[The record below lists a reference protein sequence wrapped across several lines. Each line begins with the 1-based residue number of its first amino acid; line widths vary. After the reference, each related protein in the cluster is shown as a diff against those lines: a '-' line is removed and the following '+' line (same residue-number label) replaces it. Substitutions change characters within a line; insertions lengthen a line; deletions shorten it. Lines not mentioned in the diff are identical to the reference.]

1 MRVLKVLLAAFLLAA
16 ISLAGAEP
24 PHSYTALHCG
34 TLLDVHTG
42 HGIKDAMLLIED
54 GKVHEAGTAARV
66 RLLHNETPVDL
77 TQATCLPGLIDVH
90 DHLTMDPTDS
100 GYQALGVS
108 VPRETVKGV
117 KNARITLEAGFTTVR
132 NLGAAAYSDVAL
144 RDGIAA
150 GEVAGPRMLV
160 SGPALGIT
168 GGHCDNNLL
177 APEFHYKEEGVADGP
192 WAVRAKV
199 REVVKYGADL
209 IKVCASGG
217 VLSKGDQAGA
227 AQYTLEE
234 LRAIAE
240 EAHKLSRKVAAHA
253 HGTQSIKDAIRAGI
267 DSVEHSS
274 LIDDE
279 GIALA
284 KQAGTFL
291 VFDIYNDDFIMQHGL
306 EAGMLPESIEKERK
320 IGVLQRENFQRAY
333 KSGTRLAFGT
343 DGGVYPH
350 GENARQLTLM
360 VKLGM
365 KPIEA
370 IETATVNAAELLGM
384 KPIEAIETATVNA
397 AELLGMEHSAGTL
410 EPGYFAD
417 VIAVEGDPLADITQ
431 LERVKFVMKNGVIVK
446 NELGPQMKIA
456 R

>member
-1 MRVLKVLLAAFLLAA
+1 MLKLPFAALILAALPLGAA
-16 ISLAGAEP
+16 DA
-24 PHSYTALHCG
+24 PHSYAAVHCG
-34 TLLDVHTG
+34 TLLDVRTG
-42 HGIKDAMLLIED
+42 HGINDAMLLIED
-54 GKVHEAGTAARV
+54 GKIHEAGAAARV

-77 TQATCLPGLIDVH
+77 THATCLPGLIDVH
-90 DHLTMDPTDS
+90 DHLTSDPTDS
-100 GYQALGVS
+100 GYKSLGIS

-117 KNARITLEAGFTTVR
+117 KNARITLEAGFTSVR
-132 NLGAAAYSDVAL
+132 NVGAEGYSDVAL
-144 RDGIAA
+144 RDGITA
-150 GEVAGPRMLV
+150 GEVPGPRMLV

-177 APEFHYKEEGVADGP
+177 APQFHYKDEGVADGP
-192 WAVRAKV
+192 WAARAKV
-199 REVVKYGADL
+199 REVIKYGADL
-209 IKVCASGG
+209 IKICASGG

-227 AQYTLEE
+227 PQYTLEE
-234 LRAIAE
+234 MRAIIE
-240 EAHKLSRKVAAHA
+240 EAHKLGRKVAAHA

-267 DSVEHSS
+267 DSVEHCS

-291 VFDIYNDDFIMQHGL
+291 VFDIYNDDFIMHQGL
-306 EAGMLPESIEKERK
+306 QAGMLPESIEKERT

-333 KSGTRLAFGT
+333 KAGARMAFGT

-365 KPIEA
+365 SPIDA
-370 IETATVNAAELLGM
+370 IQSATVNAAELLGW
-384 KPIEAIETATVNA
+384 
-397 AELLGMEHSAGTL
+397 EHSVGAL

-417 VIAVEGDPLADITQ
+417 LIAVEGDPLADITQ
-431 LERVKFVMKNGVIVK
+431 LEHVKFVMKNGEIVK
-446 NELGPQMKIA
+446 NELRPGVKIVQ
-456 R
+456 

>member
-1 MRVLKVLLAAFLLAA
+1 MQILKIRLAVILAALPLSAA
-16 ISLAGAEP
+16 DAPL
-24 PHSYTALHCG
+24 HVYTAVHCG
-34 TLLDVHTG
+34 TLLDVRTG
-42 HGIKDAMLLIED
+42 HGIRDAMLLIED
-54 GKVHEAGTAARV
+54 GKVHEAGAAARV
-66 RLLHNETPVDL
+66 RLLHSETALDL

-90 DHLTMDPTDS
+90 DHLTSDPTDS
-100 GYQALGVS
+100 GYKGLGVS

-132 NLGAAAYSDVAL
+132 NVGASGYSDVAL
-144 RDGIAA
+144 RDGITA
-150 GEVAGPRMLV
+150 GEVPGPRMLV

-177 APEFHYKEEGVADGP
+177 APQYHYTDEGVADGP
-192 WAVRAKV
+192 WAARTKV

-209 IKVCASGG
+209 IKICASGG
-217 VLSKGDQAGA
+217 VLSKGDQPGA
-227 AQYTLEE
+227 PQYTLEE
-234 LRAIAE
+234 MRAIVD
-240 EAHKLSRKVAAHA
+240 EAHKLGRKVAAHA

-291 VFDIYNDDFIMQHGL
+291 VFDIYNDDFIMHEGL
-306 EAGMLPESIEKERK
+306 KAGMLPESIEKERK

-333 KSGTRLAFGT
+333 KAGARMAFGT

-365 KPIEA
+365 TPVDA
-370 IETATVNAAELLGM
+370 IQSATVNAAELLGW
-384 KPIEAIETATVNA
+384 EHTV
-397 AELLGMEHSAGTL
+397 GTL
-410 EPGYFAD
+410 EPGSFAD
-417 VIAVEGDPLADITQ
+417 LIAVDGDPLADISQ
-431 LERVKFVMKNGVIVK
+431 LEHVKFVMKNGTIVK
-446 NELGPQMKIA
+446 NEMRPGVKIA
-456 R
+456 Q